1 MPLSASSTG
10 MLSNII
16 RFLHIFL
23 NNGSSFDSTIRLL
36 LPSEWTLACSSYF
49 QTVNSEARADKQHLK
64 STSDLPELG
73 IGFLNQPIQLSI
85 QVPIDA
91 QIHQSR
97 SHLIRH
103 VRVFAQVNHSLGRL
117 WTRSKSQFEERSS
130 MAAVFGRDKALTLQ
144 RDNIFLLK

>member
-1 MPLSASSTG
+1 

-36 LPSEWTLACSSYF
+36 LPSEWTLARSSYF

-64 STSDLPELG
+64 STFDLTELG
-73 IGFLNQPIQLSI
+73 IGFLNQPIQLLI

-103 VRVFAQVNHSLGRL
+103 VRIFAQVNHSLGRL

-144 RDNIFLLK
+144 RNNIFVLK